1 MEELN
6 NNTNLGSSQQNQK
19 NQDNQVKNNGWGG
32 PRPNSGRPRGESD
45 NSILK
50 RKLRDYI
57 SSDELDLFVESLK
70 SKAMEDSKV
79 MMYLIDHIFGKARQ
93 NVGLDGGEDGKSI
106 IIEIAEAI
114 ANKNDIN
121 KSTSNNSE

>member
-1 MEELN
+1 MEYKDY
-6 NNTNLGSSQQNQK
+6 NTKVDSSKANQENQEIK
-19 NQDNQVKNNGWGG
+19 NGNWGG
-32 PRPNSGRPRGESD
+32 PREGAGRPRGESD
-45 NSILK
+45 NSILR

-93 NVGLDGGEDGKSI
+93 NLGLDGGEEGKALI
-106 IIEIAEAI
+106 IQVAEAI
-114 ANKNDIN
+114 KDKNKLDDSSQSS
-121 KSTSNNSE
+121 K

>member
-1 MEELN
+1 MEEN
-6 NNTNLGSSQQNQK
+6 NYNTNLDSSKTNQE
-19 NQDNQVKNNGWGG
+19 NQDNQVKNTGWGG
-32 PRPNSGRPRGESD
+32 VRPNAGRPKGESD
-45 NSILK
+45 NSILRRRLK
-50 RKLRDYI
+50 DFI
-57 SSDELDLFVESLK
+57 SNDELDLFVESLK

-114 ANKNDIN
+114 ANKNELN
-121 KSTSNNSE
+121 KKE